1 MQRGK
6 YKCKQLKAIRKR
18 IADENGIPLE
28 QKECTYEGP
37 CRGTCPHCE
46 AEVRYIEKALTE
58 RIRLGRVA
66 TVAGLSLGLAACGG
80 ETPREVSNI
89 LTTDS
94 SLKIDTLPVVDTTLP
109 VADSTVPDENTV
121 CPEVTTEGLV
131 IAPLPDEIPPAV
143 GEMSIYPMEDEGT
156 EEEDEGEV
164 QPFVVVEQDPEFPGG
179 MDSLNAWIARNLS
192 YPEQAQDITGKVFVT
207 FVVEKDG
214 SITNPKILRDIGGGC
229 GAEAIRVVKNMPRWN
244 PGKQRG
250 KPVRVQ
256 FNLPIN
262 FSLK

>member
-6 YKCKQLKAIRKR
+6 YKCKQLKAVRKR

-28 QKECTYEGP
+28 QKECTYDGP

-66 TVAGLSLGLAACGG
+66 TVAGLSLGLAACGNG
-80 ETPREVSNI
+80 TGGNDTM
-89 LTTDS
+89 LTTDTE
-94 SLKIDTLPVVDTTLP
+94 LMGEIEYPEDTLPPPPPPEDTAYLEETTIGIVITGDDGDVIP
-109 VADSTVPDENTV
+109 PPPPADSLPISICPVQIEEYDE
-121 CPEVTTEGLV
+121 
-131 IAPLPDEIPPAV
+131 
-143 GEMSIYPMEDEGT
+143 
-156 EEEDEGEV
+156 EGEIRA
-164 QPFVVVEQDPEFPGG
+164 FVAVEQEPEFPGG
-179 MDSLNAWIARNLS
+179 IDSLYAWINRNLR
-192 YPEQAQDITGKVFVT
+192 YPEQARKENITGKVYVT

-214 SITNPKILRDIGGGC
+214 SIGNPKLLRDIGFGC
-229 GAEAIRVVKNMPRWN
+229 GAEAIRVVKAMPKWN

-256 FNLPIN
+256 FNLPVS